1 MEVRRQKTDLDSFLK
16 DIHKIINELQSTD
29 GKQYDA
35 NDARK
40 VILLGLQNELQFYS
54 LSIRLSK
61 KLLNDD
67 FYKNENLKVPQKNDD
82 FQTILDSH
90 LHSTSLSFLLLIATH
105 FENYLRLVASSRGLE
120 KYSISDTFKEFKTP
134 LGLSDEDENCFKVL
148 FNIRNSFHNGGF
160 FGYPDITLKIS
171 EIEFKFVK
179 NEIVSFPNNMS
190 FMDNNLFIIKN
201 LVPIVNKIN
210 LTTKSWGAVEHNY
223 SKIKFLDEL

>member
-1 MEVRRQKTDLDSFLK
+1 MEVRRHKIDLDSFLRETHRM
-16 DIHKIINELQSTD
+16 ISELQSIE
-29 GKQYDA
+29 GNQYDA

-61 KLLNDD
+61 SLLNND

-90 LHSTSLSFLLLIATH
+90 LQSTSLSFLFLIATH
-105 FENYLRLVASSRGLE
+105 FENYLRLVASSRSLE
-120 KYSISDTFKEFKTP
+120 KLNISKTFEALKS
-134 LGLSDEDENCFKVL
+134 LLQLSDEDENCFKVL

-160 FGYPDITLKIS
+160 FGHPDVTIKIR
-171 EIEFKFVK
+171 EIEFNFVK

-201 LVPIVNKIN
+201 LVPIINKIN
-210 LTTKSWGAVEHNY
+210 QSTNSWEKVEHNY